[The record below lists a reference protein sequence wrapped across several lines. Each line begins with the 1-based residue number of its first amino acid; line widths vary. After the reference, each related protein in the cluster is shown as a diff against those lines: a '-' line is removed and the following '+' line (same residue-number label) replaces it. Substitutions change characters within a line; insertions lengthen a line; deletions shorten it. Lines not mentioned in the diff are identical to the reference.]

1 MFGMHMP
8 RFLKAH
14 ALWFCVCLGMTG
26 SMFLQE
32 GDAVQ
37 HAPKSDRIELPAPQT
52 DGRMSLEFALFMRRS
67 VRSFQNHPLS
77 LASVSQLL
85 WAAQGITNSMGLRT
99 APSAGALYPLE
110 VYVFAGNVEGVS
122 AGLYR
127 YNSQGHQLDRLDE
140 RDRRDDLCRAALG
153 QAPVR
158 QAPAAFMITG
168 VGRRITAKYGNR
180 GIRYMLMEAGHV
192 AQNICLQATA
202 LDLGAVVIG
211 AFSDRE
217 AADILKLDSEESPL
231 YIIAVGKP

>member
-1 MFGMHMP
+1 MKMP
-8 RFLKAH
+8 QFLKAN
-14 ALWFCVCLGMTG
+14 ALWICVCLGMTG
-26 SMFLQE
+26 FMFLQE

-52 DGRMSLEFALFMRRS
+52 DGKMSLEFALFKRRS
-67 VRSFQNHPLS
+67 VRSFQNHHLS

-127 YNSQGHQLDRLDE
+127 YNNRGHQLDRLE
-140 RDRRDDLCRAALG
+140 QRDRRDDLCGAALG
-153 QAPVR
+153 QPPVR

-168 VGRRITAKYGNR
+168 VGRRITTKYGNR

-192 AQNICLQATA
+192 AQNICLQAVA
-202 LDLGAVVIG
+202 LDLGSVVIG

-217 AADILKLDSEESPL
+217 AADILKLDPEESPL